1 MKILV
6 TGSAGQLGTELH
18 DVLESRCPGV
28 TEYVDIEQLDLCDGE
43 AVEKFVLNGGFT
55 HIINCAAYTA
65 VDRAEEETG
74 LCTAVNVDAVRHLA
88 HAAAEVGTKILHVST
103 DYVFDGTGN
112 RPYVESDKPAPSSHY
127 GVTKR
132 RSETDLVGLLP
143 EAIIV
148 RTGWLYSPHGHNFVK
163 TILKKAS
170 EVDTL
175 NVVTDQI
182 GTPTYARDLA
192 EMIATMVLAPQ
203 WLSGTYHFSD
213 EGVASWYDFAVAIL
227 EIAGITNVKVRP
239 LLTADYPTA
248 ATRPLYSVL
257 DKSKIKATYNITL
270 PHWRESL
277 KACLQ
282 RMQ

>member
-1 MKILV
+1 
-6 TGSAGQLGTELH
+6 
-18 DVLESRCPGV
+18 
-28 TEYVDIEQLDLCDGE
+28 
-43 AVEKFVLNGGFT
+43 
-55 HIINCAAYTA
+55 
-65 VDRAEEETG
+65 
-74 LCTAVNVDAVRHLA
+74 
-88 HAAAEVGTKILHVST
+88 
-103 DYVFDGTGN
+103 
-112 RPYVESDKPAPSSHY
+112 
-127 GVTKR
+127 
-132 RSETDLVGLLP
+132 
-143 EAIIV
+143 
-148 RTGWLYSPHGHNFVK
+148 VK

-277 KACLQ
+277 KACLK